1 MERCLV
7 ALSGNDSKE
16 ENFQICYD
24 KIASQNCCPKIIIFY
39 SDHDDLWYYAKQLKE
54 KFPEAT
60 SIGCSTC
67 MNFCTEGYSEKG
79 LSVMAIYNGV
89 ECSSGLIYEVSRHP
103 KNYSQHIREALKSL
117 TSTDNTCC
125 VEFTTSGLQCEELVL
140 DTFEELLKNTG
151 IKVAGSTAGSNKE
164 DKNSLVA
171 LNGDIFVE
179 TCAFI
184 FIHNL
189 EGKIQLYRENLFR
202 PTSHQLRITDVDC
215 EQQRVYEF
223 ENKPAA
229 EVLANLLKVDKEN
242 LLQTLKVN
250 PIGRIEGDN
259 ILISEAKEVL
269 PDDSIIYYTRLYNM
283 TRVVLLEL
291 DHFDSVWNETEKHM
305 KKLLPNP
312 SFSIAVHCVSRTK
325 LLKKENKFDDFSNKL
340 VQILG
345 KYIGV
350 SGYGEQMMY
359 NNLNQS
365 LVLICFE

>member
-7 ALSGNDSKE
+7 ALSGTGTKE
-16 ENFQICYD
+16 TDFAICYD
-24 KIASQNCCPKIIIFY
+24 KLASQNCCPKIIIFY
-39 SDHDDLWYYAKQLKE
+39 SDYTDLWYYAKQFKE

-67 MNFCTEGYSEKG
+67 INFCTEGYSEKG
-79 LSVMAIYNGV
+79 LSAMAIYSGV
-89 ECSSGLIYEVSRHP
+89 ECSCGLIYEVSRHP
-103 KNYSQHIREALKSL
+103 KNYSQHIRDALKSL

-125 VEFTTSGLQCEELVL
+125 VEFTTSGFRCEELVL
-140 DTFEELLKNTG
+140 DTFEEILQDTG
-151 IKVAGSTAGSNKE
+151 IKVAGSTAGSNIDEKT
-164 DKNSLVA
+164 SAVA
-171 LNGDIFVE
+171 LNGDIYIE
-179 TCAFI
+179 SACFI

-189 EGKIQLYRENLFR
+189 QGKIQLYRENLFR

-229 EVLANLLKVDKEN
+229 EVLCSLLKVDKKE
-242 LLQTLKVN
+242 LLQTLKIN

-259 ILISEAKEVL
+259 ILISEAKDVM
-269 PDDSIIYYTRLYNM
+269 PDDSIVYYTRLYNM
-283 TRVVLLEL
+283 TRVVLLEM
-291 DHFDSVWNETEKHM
+291 DHFESVWDETAKHM

-312 SFSIAVHCVSRTK
+312 SFSIVVHCVSRFK
-325 LLKKENKFDDFSNKL
+325 LVKQEGKFDNFTDRL
-340 VQILG
+340 CTMLG

-350 SGYGEQMMY
+350 SGFGEQIMF

>member
-7 ALSGNDSKE
+7 AISGTGSKE
-16 ENFQICYD
+16 NDFLICEE
-24 KIASQNCCPKIIIFY
+24 KISSQNSSPKIIIFF
-39 SDHDDLWYYAKQLKE
+39 SDHNDLWFYAKKLKE
-54 KFPEAT
+54 TFPEAT

-67 MNFCTEGYSEKG
+67 MNFCAEGYSEKG
-79 LSVMAIYNGV
+79 LSVMAIFSGV

-125 VEFTTSGLQCEELVL
+125 LEFTTSGFRCEELVL
-140 DTFEELLKNTG
+140 DTFEELLEGTG
-151 IKVAGSTAGSNKE
+151 IKVAGSTAGSNIDEKT
-164 DKNSLVA
+164 SLVA
-171 LNGDIFVE
+171 LNGDIYVE

-184 FIHNL
+184 FIHNMQ
-189 EGKIQLYRENLFR
+189 GKIQLYRENLFR
-202 PTSHQLRITDVDC
+202 PTTHQLRITDVDC

-229 EVLANLLKVDKEN
+229 EVLCILLNVDKKNLLSY
-242 LLQTLKVN
+242 LKTN

-259 ILISEAKEVL
+259 ILISEAKEIM
-269 PDDSIIYYTRLYNM
+269 PDDSIVYYTRLYNM
-283 TRVVLLEL
+283 TRVMLLEI
-291 DHFDSVWNETEKHM
+291 DHFDSVWAETAKHM

-312 SFSIAVHCVSRTK
+312 SFSIAVHCFSRTK
-325 LLKKENKFDDFSNKL
+325 LLLEQNRFDDFTKRL
-340 VQILG
+340 TTTLG

-350 SGYGEQMMY
+350 SGYGEQIMY

-365 LVLICFE
+365 LVLIAFE

>member
-1 MERCLV
+1 MERVLT
-7 ALSGNDSKE
+7 ALSGTGSKE
-16 ENFQICYD
+16 SDFQICYD
-24 KIASQNCCPKIIIFY
+24 IIASQNCSPKIIIFF
-39 SDHDDLWYYAKQLKE
+39 SDYDDLWYYAKQLKE

-60 SIGCSTC
+60 SIGASTC
-67 MNFCTEGYSEKG
+67 INFCTDGYSEKG
-79 LSVMAIYNGV
+79 LSVMAIYSGV

-125 VEFTTSGLQCEELVL
+125 LEFTTSGFRCEELVL
-140 DTFEELLKNTG
+140 DTFEDVLKGTG
-151 IKVAGSTAGSNKE
+151 IKVAGSTAGSNKDE
-164 DKNSLVA
+164 KTSLVA
-171 LNGDIFVE
+171 LNGDIYIE
-179 TCAFI
+179 SCSFI

-189 EGKIQLYRENLFR
+189 EGKVQLYRENLFR
-202 PTSHQLRITDVDC
+202 PTAHQLRITDVDC

-229 EVLANLLKVDKEN
+229 EVLCNLLNADKANLLPV
-242 LLQTLKVN
+242 LKTN

-259 ILISEAKEVL
+259 ILISEAKEVM

-283 TRVVLLEL
+283 TRVVLLEI
-291 DHFDSVWNETEKHM
+291 DNFDSVWDETAKHM

-312 SFSIAVHCVSRTK
+312 SFTIAVHCLSRTK
-325 LLKKENKFDDFSNKL
+325 LLKQANRFDDFSKRL
-340 VQILG
+340 STLLG

-350 SGYGEQMMY
+350 SGYGEQIMY

-365 LVLICFE
+365 LVLISFE

>member
-1 MERCLV
+1 MERCLL
-7 ALSGNDSKE
+7 ALSGTGVKE
-16 ENFQICYD
+16 DDFEVCYQ
-24 KIASQNCCPKIIIFY
+24 KLSFQNCSPKIIIFF
-39 SDHDDLWYYAKQLKE
+39 SDYDDLWYYAKQLKE

-67 MNFCTEGYSEKG
+67 INFSTEGYSEKG
-79 LSVMAIYNGV
+79 LSAMAIFSGV
-89 ECSSGLIYEVSRHP
+89 ECSSNLIYEVSRHP

-125 VEFTTSGLQCEELVL
+125 LEFTTSGFRCEELVL
-140 DTFEELLKNTG
+140 DTFEEILQGTG
-151 IKVAGSTAGSNKE
+151 IKVAGSTAGSNIDEKT
-164 DKNSLVA
+164 SAVA
-171 LNGDIFVE
+171 LNGDIYVE

-189 EGKIQLYRENLFR
+189 QGKIQLYRENLFR

-223 ENKPAA
+223 DNKPAA
-229 EVLANLLKVDKEN
+229 QVLSHLLNVKKDE
-242 LLQTLKVN
+242 LLQTLKIN
-250 PIGRIEGDN
+250 PIGRIEGEN
-259 ILISEAKEVL
+259 ILISEAKEIKS
-269 PDDSIIYYTRLYNM
+269 DDSIIYYTRLYNM
-283 TRVVLLEL
+283 TRVMLLEI
-291 DHFDSVWNETEKHM
+291 DHFDSVWDETQKHM

-312 SFSIAVHCVSRTK
+312 SFSIAVHCLSRTI
-325 LLKKENKFDDFSNKL
+325 LLQKQNRFIDFTERL
-340 VQILG
+340 TTTLG

-350 SGYGEQMMY
+350 SGYGEQIMY